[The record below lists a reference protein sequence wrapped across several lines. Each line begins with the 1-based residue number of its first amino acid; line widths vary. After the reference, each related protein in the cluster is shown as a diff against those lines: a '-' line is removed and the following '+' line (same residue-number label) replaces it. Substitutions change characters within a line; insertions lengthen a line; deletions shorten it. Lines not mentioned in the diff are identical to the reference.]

1 MLSWE
6 VTVISISGY
15 FTQRMLRFVQWLYCN
30 LLIQHTKPVAF
41 STRCTYIRFWI
52 LHVTQWVVV
61 YTPCTW
67 DSLYIYVYLCIFLA
81 SLMYLYSS
89 LLVPLILWFLLTG
102 VIDWFYESVISEME
116 MLYTSAC
123 SIRYFYSSDISYVAY
138 VWIKLGTNSC

>member
-1 MLSWE
+1 VLSWE

-15 FTQRMLRFVQWLYCN
+15 FTQRMIRFVQWLYCN

-81 SLMYLYSS
+81 SPMYLYSN
-89 LLVPLILWFLLTG
+89 LLVPLILWFSVDGGDWLILWECDPWNG
-102 VIDWFYESVISEME
+102 NVIHKRLFYSLFLFKWHQICRLCVNK
-116 MLYTSAC
+116 
-123 SIRYFYSSDISYVAY
+123 IRY
-138 VWIKLGTNSC
+138 

>member
-1 MLSWE
+1 MLSWKI
-6 VTVISISGY
+6 TVISISGY
-15 FTQRMLRFVQWLYCN
+15 FTQRMIRFVQWLYCN

-81 SLMYLYSS
+81 SLMYLYSN
-89 LLVPLILWFLLTG
+89 LLVPLILWFSVLVWEYWRGWLSG
-102 VIDWFYESVISEME
+102 LWGCDLWNGNVIHKAPVLFAIFIQV
-116 MLYTSAC
+116 TSDMSLMC
-123 SIRYFYSSDISYVAY
+123 E
-138 VWIKLGTNSC
+138 